1 MEFKTVDVDMVLLA
15 NTLLDYMAEVYGAKE
30 TIEYLLDMDYSPDEV
45 YSLAFDKETI
55 ENILEEREGSS
66 NGKILQW

>member
-45 YSLAFDKETI
+45 YSLAFDIETI

-66 NGKILQW
+66 NGKIL